1 MTKLKVPL
9 LILFTM
15 ILLIIGASLPQI
27 AAAVQDSATV
37 NNSGYSE
44 MESLKLDFSQERQWM
59 PILGKLALIRDG
71 SFYGISTEETVM
83 SEDEVKLAVEEGLSL
98 YYQAELI
105 PYNWNDVKYVA
116 DPHLVYA
123 SSNTENYC
131 ILWVV
136 SIAWPDDEHMLSLYV
151 DDETGLILYLHYE
164 TIQALDVYTAQ
175 GYLDAFSNAYFE
187 STGISAILV
196 NPEGYGAEFVDY
208 DDSGL
213 NAGGDLSYCHTIYHP
228 DYGYITFEFWI
239 YTNGYYVLIREK

>member
-1 MTKLKVPL
+1 MMKLKVPL
-9 LILFTM
+9 LILLTM
-15 ILLIIGASLPQI
+15 ILLFIGASLPQI

-71 SFYGISTEETVM
+71 SFYTVSPSETVIRQ
-83 SEDEVKLAVEEGLSL
+83 SEIEQLVKDGLSR
-98 YYQAELI
+98 YYRAELI
-105 PYNWNDVKYVA
+105 PYNWDNYEFSA
-116 DPHLVYA
+116 APYLVYNDA
-123 SSNTENYC
+123 DKDTYA
-131 ILWVV
+131 ILWEV
-136 SIAWPDDEHMLSLYV
+136 SIHWPDTKDNLSLYV
-151 DDETGLILYLHYE
+151 DDETGLILWIHYD
-164 TIQALDVYTAQ
+164 TTSALDVYTAQ